1 MPKPKVSFPLVVNTF
16 TSAIASYYDG
26 RDDLNDNTTGVVPL
40 RSPPDY
46 LIKRV
51 ALQQRSCPRHKNK
64 LKLQVSMD
72 RSSDLDV
79 LNLLGEG
86 SFGAVYKATHKPT
99 GAVVAVKVIANASSS
114 ASEEEKIKGEINILS
129 ACDSPYI
136 VGYCECFIKPPTKKP
151 GEMWIVMEYC
161 EGGSMSDLLEANSG
175 VLLPEDCIRAVCASI
190 VLGLEYLHG
199 VANVCHR
206 DIKCGNVLLTSDGH
220 VKLADFGVSAELT
233 NTLNKRKTVVGS
245 PYWMAPE
252 VIRESHYDGRADV
265 WSLGITAIEMAEG
278 APPHSNLHPLRAIFV
293 IPNKPAPTLA
303 DPDNWAPEMLDFVRC
318 CCQKDPNQ
326 RHDSA
331 MLSSHSFV
339 KQEVIAL
346 RMMHS
351 GETSTADADASA
363 KYMKI
368 AESMNRPPGLKALRV
383 VMGRM
388 KRQMEKVKSQ
398 HGGEQGN
405 SEHTARTDSS
415 EGGRSGSSGYVS
427 GPLDLSNQA
436 TVAMSS
442 SRDGM
447 DNTDR
452 DSPVVLANGN
462 ISRSGPQSPRI
473 ITPDSGMY
481 TLPNA
486 IDIEPALANDKQFIR
501 DLGRLSKAFE
511 TRLKALRTAHELC
524 QQRLIAEA
532 RSRNELPMDVS
543 NLMHKAAER
552 HVREQEN
559 RKALDEA
566 SDLSVIQNVSV
577 LGRVPK
583 RASNGD
589 LHQLQQNGSSGR
601 QSPDD
606 NRAKQNGAGAAVI
619 TKNDDYL
626 SREQSPPSVLD
637 SF

>member
-1 MPKPKVSFPLVVNTF
+1 MLPERSHPLNVTTSSSTF
-16 TSAIASYYDG
+16 SCDG
-26 RDDLNDNTTGVVPL
+26 RDDHSTVAL
-40 RSPPDY
+40 RSPPDV

-51 ALQQRSCPRHKNK
+51 ALQQRSCPRHKK
-64 LKLQVSMD
+64 SQVSID
-72 RSSDLDV
+72 TSAELDV

-114 ASEEEKIKGEINILS
+114 ATEEEKIKGEIDILS
-129 ACDSPYI
+129 RCDSPYI
-136 VGYCECFIKPPTKKP
+136 VGYCECFIKPPTKRP

-161 EGGSMSDLLEANSG
+161 EGGSMSDLLEANTG
-175 VLLPEDCIRAVCASI
+175 HLLPEDCIRAICASI

-278 APPHSNLHPLRAIFV
+278 APPHSNLHPLRAIFI

-303 DPDNWAPEMLDFVRC
+303 DPDNWSPEMLDFVRC

-331 MLSSHSFV
+331 LLSSHPFI

-346 RMMHS
+346 RAMHQ
-351 GETSTADADASA
+351 GETSTADADSRA
-363 KYMKI
+363 KYRKL
-368 AESMNRPPGLKALRV
+368 ADALTRPPGLLALRRV
-383 VMGRM
+383 VDRM
-388 KRQMEKVKSQ
+388 KRKMERVKKQ
-398 HGGEQGN
+398 RGEENQSANPTQTVESEGARSGN
-405 SEHTARTDSS
+405 S
-415 EGGRSGSSGYVS
+415 GYGN
-427 GPLDLSNQA
+427 GPLDMSNQA

-442 SRDGM
+442 SKDAS
-447 DNTDR
+447 NHHR
-452 DSPVVLANGN
+452 DSPVPNGT
-462 ISRSGPQSPRI
+462 IPTGPQTPRFF
-473 ITPDSGMY
+473 TPGSGRY
-481 TLPNA
+481 NAPSA
-486 IDIEPALANDKQFIR
+486 IDVEPALAHDKQFIR
-501 DLGRLSKAFE
+501 DLGRLSRAFE
-511 TRLKALRTAHELC
+511 TKLAALRTAHELA
-524 QQRLIAEA
+524 QQKLIAEA
-532 RSRNELPMDVS
+532 RIRNQLPMDVRD
-543 NLMHKAAER
+543 LMEKAAER
-552 HVREQEN
+552 NVTEQANRIAIDEAADLTAIQGVSALGIKPSPRNGTPSPENGTKEKGDSREQ
-559 RKALDEA
+559 
-566 SDLSVIQNVSV
+566 
-577 LGRVPK
+577 
-583 RASNGD
+583 
-589 LHQLQQNGSSGR
+589 
-601 QSPDD
+601 
-606 NRAKQNGAGAAVI
+606 
-619 TKNDDYL
+619 